1 MIKAKCGTMKLM
13 YDNEWKSLAL
23 KVMKNQTKSWD
34 FYSDYEIELKRF
46 ELNNKGKDWGLN
58 GYGPFTLRQAT
69 TKLSK

>member
-1 MIKAKCGTMKLM
+1 
-13 YDNEWKSLAL
+13 
-23 KVMKNQTKSWD
+23 MKNQSLRYD
-34 FYSDYEIELKRF
+34 FYSDYEYELNQF